1 MNELR
6 FRNNYKPFGISEM
19 TMQNNKVELD
29 LLNAVDDETVIS
41 QAALGERLG
50 VAAGLVNFMM
60 KRAVGKG
67 LVTVKK
73 VPARRYAYL
82 LTPKGFAE
90 KARLVADY
98 MNTSMGMFRKV
109 RADFADIFSGSVS
122 SGSDAPQFVVVGDLE
137 MAEVALLEALRCEIN
152 LAAVICDKTNRGNLG
167 TVKILCSVDHLPN
180 AIADNAV
187 FIVADIYHAQLQYDS
202 LVERFDRKRVMALQS
217 LHVRTAKGG
226 GEGKSAG
233 VFKATRTRGGG

>member
-1 MNELR
+1 M
-6 FRNNYKPFGISEM
+6 P
-19 TMQNNKVELD
+19 TQNNKAELD

-60 KRAVGKG
+60 KRAIGKG

-109 RADFADIFSGSVS
+109 RADFADIFGGSVS
-122 SGSDAPQFVVVGDLE
+122 SGSGAPQFVVVGDLE
-137 MAEVALLEALRCEIN
+137 MAEVALLEALRCDID
-152 LAAVICDKTNRGNLG
+152 LAAVICGKTNRGNLG
-167 TVKILCSVDHLPN
+167 AVKILSNVEHLPT
-180 AIADNAV
+180 ALADNAI
-187 FIVADIYHAQLQYDS
+187 FIVADIYHAQAQYDA
-202 LVERFDRKRVMALQS
+202 LVERYDRKRVLALQS
-217 LHVRTAKGG
+217 LHVRAAKTGG
-226 GEGKSAG
+226 PGETNGTGKAAG
-233 VFKATRTRGGG
+233 TRGGQ